1 MTRFGFG
8 PAQISLGQPKPKMN
22 CSPSLSVSRTPRCTH
37 LHHSLQTWKRHCQNL
52 APFLSASLKKPL
64 VYAETSPIGLVDH
77 SDFKA

>member
-1 MTRFGFG
+1 
-8 PAQISLGQPKPKMN
+8 MN

-64 VYAETSPIGLVDH
+64 VYAETSPIVPHFLGQSRFGLQRA
-77 SDFKA
+77 FKSSYI